1 MSSLFYILADLY
13 WLTFLNLLAL
23 EIRWQIKVLDHV
35 HVSNSCEVV
44 ELVLLAEI
52 IKFSTQIYVY
62 FNTVLAL
69 WFAFDNEWF
78 LSCLLVSDLLLDL
91 LQICY

>member
-1 MSSLFYILADLY
+1 MKLNVVAFQVFVFTVMTSLFCILADLY

-44 ELVLLAEI
+44 ELVLLAEL

-62 FNTVLAL
+62 FNTVLAMC
-69 WFAFDNEWF
+69 FAFDNEWF
-78 LSCLLVSDLLLDL
+78 L
-91 LQICY
+91 